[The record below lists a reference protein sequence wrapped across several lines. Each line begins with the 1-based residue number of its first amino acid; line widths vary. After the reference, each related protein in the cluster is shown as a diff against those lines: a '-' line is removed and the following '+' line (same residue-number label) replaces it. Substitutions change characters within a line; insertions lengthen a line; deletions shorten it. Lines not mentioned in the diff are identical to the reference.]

1 MKPKSVERRI
11 LDHVSICEVTGC
23 WEWTG
28 RLNPKGY
35 GKIHADRYRRVH
47 RVAYEC
53 FVGPLI
59 EGLTID
65 HLCKNKRCVNPKHLE
80 QVTLAENMARAGL
93 TVPGASHCINGH
105 EYTEENT
112 YRSPNKNG
120 RNCRQCMKVS
130 SLRFYARS
138 RAA

>member
-1 MKPKSVERRI
+1 MKTIERRI
-11 LDHVSICEVTGC
+11 LDHVSISESTGC

-93 TVPGASHCINGH
+93 TLHGGSHCMRGH
-105 EYTEENT
+105 EFTEDNIYWRADKGTRECK
-112 YRSPNKNG
+112 R
-120 RNCRQCMKVS
+120 CRLDAAERLS
-130 SLRFYARS
+130 ARK